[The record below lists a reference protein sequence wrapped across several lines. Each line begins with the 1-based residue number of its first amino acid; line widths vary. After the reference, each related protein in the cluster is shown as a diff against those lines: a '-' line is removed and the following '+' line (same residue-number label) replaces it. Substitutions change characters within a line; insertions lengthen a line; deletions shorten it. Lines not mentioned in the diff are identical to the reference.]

1 MILFFA
7 LIGVAFA
14 ISGVLGFLF
23 FWAMA
28 QVHLHDRHRETAAAT
43 PGLGF
48 ASPRAIAW
56 LLSGGY
62 RRLGDARLDGL
73 ALPAQICLWAT
84 FFGLGVAGFLVML
97 ERFS

>member
-28 QVHLHDRHRETAAAT
+28 QVHLNDRHAAAAAAA
-43 PGLGF
+43 PGFGF
-48 ASPRAIAW
+48 ASPRAIGW
-56 LLSGGY
+56 LLFGQY
-62 RRLGDARLDGL
+62 RGLGDARLDGL
-73 ALPAQICLWAT
+73 ALPAQVCLWAAIA
-84 FFGLGVAGFLVML
+84 GLIAAGALVAVENLA
-97 ERFS
+97 